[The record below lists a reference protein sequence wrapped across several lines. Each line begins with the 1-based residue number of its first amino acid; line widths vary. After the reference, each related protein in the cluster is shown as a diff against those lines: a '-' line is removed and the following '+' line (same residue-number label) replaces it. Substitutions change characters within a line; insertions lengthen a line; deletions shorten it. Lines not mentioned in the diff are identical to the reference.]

1 MPAKFELIA
10 PCFFG
15 CEATAKFEL
24 TRIGAE
30 NIRVGDGRLTFAGG
44 PEMIAVADYILLPL
58 PLDAART
65 PLAELLRAARPGT
78 LALGGMLS
86 VEAKAI
92 AAEAG
97 VELVDYFAREELTIR
112 NAIPTA
118 EGCIGILM
126 KERSRTLW
134 GSSILLTGFGPVGQ
148 ALGVRLAALGAQV
161 TAAARRPAQRALAES
176 FGLRSVPIDRLGQIV
191 PAFDTVVN
199 TVPAPVLSEAVL
211 ARLRPQSFIV
221 DLASRPGGTDF
232 DAARR
237 LGHRAIHALSLP
249 AACAPETAGEAVA
262 RTVCDMIGQREEAS

>member
-1 MPAKFELIA
+1 MEGQK
-10 PCFFG
+10 CF
-15 CEATAKFEL
+15 AV
-24 TRIGAE
+24 
-30 NIRVGDGRLTFAGG
+30 VGGDARQAAAARALARAGYSVGG

-78 LALGGMLS
+78 L
-86 VEAKAI
+86 
-92 AAEAG
+92 
-97 VELVDYFAREELTIR
+97 
-112 NAIPTA
+112 
-118 EGCIGILM
+118 
-126 KERSRTLW
+126 
-134 GSSILLTGFGPVGQ
+134 

-176 FGLRSVPIDRLGQIV
+176 FGLRSVPIDRLGQIA

-262 RTVCDMIGQREEAS
+262 QTVCDMIGQREEAS

>member
-1 MPAKFELIA
+1 MEGQK
-10 PCFFG
+10 CF
-15 CEATAKFEL
+15 AV
-24 TRIGAE
+24 
-30 NIRVGDGRLTFAGG
+30 VGGDARQAAAARALARAGYSVGG

-148 ALGVRLAALGAQV
+148 ALGVRV

-176 FGLRSVPIDRLGQIV
+176 LGLRSMAIDQLGQIA

-262 RTVCDMIGQREEAS
+262 QTVCDMIGQREEAS

>member
-1 MPAKFELIA
+1 MEGQK
-10 PCFFG
+10 CF
-15 CEATAKFEL
+15 AV
-24 TRIGAE
+24 
-30 NIRVGDGRLTFAGG
+30 VGGDARQAAAARALARAGYSVGG

-65 PLAELLRAARPGT
+65 PLAELLRGARPGT
-78 LALGGMLS
+78 L
-86 VEAKAI
+86 
-92 AAEAG
+92 
-97 VELVDYFAREELTIR
+97 
-112 NAIPTA
+112 AIPTA
-118 EGCIGILM
+118 EGCIGILLA
-126 KERSRTLW
+126 ERIRTLW
-134 GSSILLTGFGPVGQ
+134 GENLLLLGFGPVGQ

-176 FGLRSVPIDRLGQIV
+176 FGLRSVPIDRLGQIA

>member
-1 MPAKFELIA
+1 MEGQK
-10 PCFFG
+10 CF
-15 CEATAKFEL
+15 AV
-24 TRIGAE
+24 
-30 NIRVGDGRLTFAGG
+30 VGGDARQAAAARALARAGYSVGG

-126 KERSRTLW
+126 KERS
-134 GSSILLTGFGPVGQ
+134 SILLTGFGPVGQ

-176 FGLRSVPIDRLGQIV
+176 LGLRSVPIDRLGQIA

>member
-1 MPAKFELIA
+1 MEGKK
-10 PCFFG
+10 CF
-15 CEATAKFEL
+15 AV
-24 TRIGAE
+24 
-30 NIRVGDGRLTFAGG
+30 VGGDARQAAAARALARAGYSVGG

-134 GSSILLTGFGPVGQ
+134 GSSILLTGFG
-148 ALGVRLAALGAQV
+148 
-161 TAAARRPAQRALAES
+161 
-176 FGLRSVPIDRLGQIV
+176 QIA

-237 LGHRAIHALSLP
+237 LGHIAIHALSLP

-262 RTVCDMIGQREEAS
+262 QTVCDMIGQREEAS

>member
-1 MPAKFELIA
+1 MEGQK
-10 PCFFG
+10 CF
-15 CEATAKFEL
+15 AV
-24 TRIGAE
+24 
-30 NIRVGDGRLTFAGG
+30 VGGDARQAAAARALARAGYSVGG

-86 VEAKAI
+86 AEAKAI

-134 GSSILLTGFGPVGQ
+134 GSSILADRLRAGGAGAGCPAGSAGSTGDGGGPPPGPEG
-148 ALGVRLAALGAQV
+148 AGRELRAAE
-161 TAAARRPAQRALAES
+161 RPHRPARADS
-176 FGLRSVPIDRLGQIV
+176 
-191 PAFDTVVN
+191 
-199 TVPAPVLSEAVL
+199 
-211 ARLRPQSFIV
+211 
-221 DLASRPGGTDF
+221 
-232 DAARR
+232 
-237 LGHRAIHALSLP
+237 
-249 AACAPETAGEAVA
+249 AGF
-262 RTVCDMIGQREEAS
+262 

>member
-1 MPAKFELIA
+1 MEGQK
-10 PCFFG
+10 CF
-15 CEATAKFEL
+15 AV
-24 TRIGAE
+24 
-30 NIRVGDGRLTFAGG
+30 VGGDARQAAAARALARAGYSVGG

-86 VEAKAI
+86 AEAKAI

-148 ALGVRLAALGAQV
+148 ALGVRLAAL
-161 TAAARRPAQRALAES
+161 ARRPAQRALAES
-176 FGLRSVPIDRLGQIV
+176 FGLRSVPIDRLGQIA

>member
-1 MPAKFELIA
+1 MEGQK
-10 PCFFG
+10 CF
-15 CEATAKFEL
+15 AV
-24 TRIGAE
+24 
-30 NIRVGDGRLTFAGG
+30 VGGDARQAAAARALARAGYSVGG

-148 ALGVRLAALGAQV
+148 ALGPRLAALGADV
-161 TAAARRPAQRALAES
+161 TIAARRPAQRALAES
-176 FGLRSVPIDRLGQIV
+176 LGLRSVPLAALAGV
-191 PAFDTVVN
+191 APAFDTVVN
-199 TVPAPVLSEAVL
+199 TIPAVVFTEPVLA
-211 ARLRPQSFIV
+211 ALRPGSLIV

-232 DAARR
+232 AAARR
-237 LGHRAIHALSLP
+237 LGLTALHALSLP
-249 AACAPETAGEAVA
+249 AACAPETAGEFVA
-262 RTVCDMIGQREEAS
+262 QTVCEILREREGSA

>member
-1 MPAKFELIA
+1 MEGKK
-10 PCFFG
+10 CF
-15 CEATAKFEL
+15 AV
-24 TRIGAE
+24 
-30 NIRVGDGRLTFAGG
+30 VGGDARQAAAARALARAGYSVGG

-161 TAAARRPAQRALAES
+161 RALAES
-176 FGLRSVPIDRLGQIV
+176 FGLRSVPIDRLGQIA

-262 RTVCDMIGQREEAS
+262 QTVCDMIGQREEAS